1 MAQSAVALTKTKKRV
16 WMPIQAPSIFGKR
29 QLGETLVE
37 EPEQAVGRTVIAN
50 LMTLTD
56 DIKKQNMNVHLR
68 VDRVEKGE
76 AHSRVIGYELVP
88 ASIKR
93 NVRRGRNR
101 IDISFPISTKDG
113 KTMRIKGM
121 FITSNIAHRSTLT
134 SIRHHAIGWMG
145 KYISEMTY
153 DEVVNDLISQKLQ
166 RTLKNNLKTIYP
178 LKACE
183 IRVMKLESEDPTLIV
198 KPMVVVEKQLD
209 LEKKPAKRKRK
220 EATAED
226 EQIPIPTEEE

>member
-1 MAQSAVALTKTKKRV
+1 
-16 WMPIQAPSIFGKR
+16 
-29 QLGETLVE
+29 
-37 EPEQAVGRTVIAN
+37 
-50 LMTLTD
+50 
-56 DIKKQNMNVHLR
+56 
-68 VDRVEKGE
+68 
-76 AHSRVIGYELVP
+76 
-88 ASIKR
+88 
-93 NVRRGRNR
+93 
-101 IDISFPISTKDG
+101 
-113 KTMRIKGM
+113 
-121 FITSNIAHRSTLT
+121 
-134 SIRHHAIGWMG
+134 MG